1 MTEPTI
7 RVAALLDFL
16 KVIEGLPFEMQIR
29 MVRSYLA
36 HWVEGWETPLV

>member
-7 RVAALLDFL
+7 RVVALLDFL

-29 MVRSYLA
+29 MVYSYIA
-36 HWVEGWETPLV
+36 HWVEYLERAA